1 MSPGLKDRPRD
12 KEPAI
17 WSIAPDASVFD
28 AIRLMAEK
36 DVGLLLVMDDP
47 NGLPVGVISE
57 RDYARRVILRGL
69 RSKAAFV
76 ADIMTR
82 DVTFGTS
89 DQTVRDGMSL
99 MTEGHFRHLPIVE
112 DGRVIGVVS
121 LGGLAKAVLADR
133 ESLSE
138 RLDTCI
144 AG

>member
-1 MSPGLKDRPRD
+1 MSPGLKDRARD

-57 RDYARRVILRGL
+57 RDYARRVILRG
-69 RSKAAFV
+69 RQSKAAFV

-82 DVTFGTS
+82 DVTFGRS
-89 DQTVRDGMSL
+89 DETVRDGMSL

-138 RLDTCI
+138 RLDTCL

>member
-57 RDYARRVILRGL
+57 RDYARRVR
-69 RSKAAFV
+69 RRQSKAAFV

-82 DVTFGTS
+82 DVTFGRS

-121 LGGLAKAVLADR
+121 LGGLAKAVLADQ

-138 RLDTCI
+138 RLDTCL